1 MNSAVGLSFEIFFW
15 KKKKKVF
22 ADPVNNA
29 QDPPLF
35 QLNAK
40 THIFL
45 AFQTYTE
52 ITYYLFKVKNK

>member
-1 MNSAVGLSFEIFFW
+1 MNSAIGLSFEIFFLE
-15 KKKKKVF
+15 KKKKVLVG
-22 ADPVNNA
+22 PVNNA

-40 THIFL
+40 THIFC